1 MSTPLLA
8 LENVSRHYRTE
19 AGIVRALDGVS
30 LNVERGQTLGLVGE
44 SGCGKSTVARVAMR
58 LTDVDQGEVRLDG
71 ADIATARGRALDA
84 IRPRMQMVF
93 QDPAAS
99 LNPRATIGKTLE
111 APLIVH
117 RRGNAT
123 ARKARVSDM
132 LRKVGLHP
140 DMARRFP
147 HELSGGQR
155 QRVAIGRAIVR
166 EPRLFLFDE
175 PLSNLDAE
183 LRVQMRVELAKL
195 HKALGV
201 TMVYVTHDQVEA
213 MTMADRIVVMRGGV
227 VEQVGRPLELYNR
240 PANRFVAGF
249 IGSPKMNF
257 LDLGDRSISAD
268 FPDGRHAI
276 TIGVRPEHLRIDGD
290 ADVTIGRAIPQI
302 VEHLGGST
310 IVHAK
315 LEDGQSIAIELDG
328 QRDVARG
335 EALVLGARIDN
346 CHFFDARG
354 AVVLP
359 VGT

>member
-8 LENVSRHYRTE
+8 LENVSRHYRTD

-30 LNVERGQTLGLVGE
+30 LKVERGQTLGLVGE

-58 LTDVDQGEVRLDG
+58 LTDVDEGEVRLDG

-123 ARKARVSDM
+123 ARKAQVSDM

-155 QRVAIGRAIVR
+155 QRVAIARALMLDPELIVCDEAVSALDVSVRAQVLNLLLDLR
-166 EPRLFLFDE
+166 ESLGIAYLFISHD
-175 PLSNLDAE
+175 
-183 LRVQMRVELAKL
+183 LAVVR
-195 HKALGV
+195 H
-201 TMVYVTHDQVEA
+201 MS
-213 MTMADRIVVMRGGV
+213 DRIAVMYLGQV
-227 VEQVGRPLELYNR
+227 VEHGPRDAVWHGALHPYTRALIASAPSARAQSGKRHRVVIEGELPSPLD
-240 PANRFVAGF
+240 PPTGCRFHTRCPQATDRCRETAPV
-249 IGSPKMNF
+249 
-257 LDLGDRSISAD
+257 LRQQGDDHWVSC
-268 FPDGRHAI
+268 
-276 TIGVRPEHLRIDGD
+276 HL
-290 ADVTIGRAIPQI
+290 V
-302 VEHLGGST
+302 
-310 IVHAK
+310 
-315 LEDGQSIAIELDG
+315 
-328 QRDVARG
+328 
-335 EALVLGARIDN
+335 
-346 CHFFDARG
+346 
-354 AVVLP
+354 
-359 VGT
+359 